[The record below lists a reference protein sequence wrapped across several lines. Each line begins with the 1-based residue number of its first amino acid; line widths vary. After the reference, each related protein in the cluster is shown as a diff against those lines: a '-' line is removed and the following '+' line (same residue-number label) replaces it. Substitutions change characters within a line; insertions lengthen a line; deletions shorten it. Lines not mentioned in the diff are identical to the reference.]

1 MLAPPAP
8 PALRRTGVRPEIQAL
23 RAVAVALV
31 VVYHL
36 WPDAVPGGFIGVD
49 VFFVIS
55 GFLITALL
63 LREIER
69 TGTVSLLA
77 FWARRAR
84 RILPAALATVFV
96 CGLAVVALV
105 PSSLWP
111 QWIDEMRASTLYV
124 QNWQLASG
132 AVDYFAVAEN
142 TPSPVQHF
150 WSLSVEEQFY
160 LLWPV
165 VLLVTARS
173 RRALLIG
180 MAVLTALS
188 LAYSLY
194 LTAGNPAAAY
204 FVTPTRAWEF
214 GAGGLLAFAR
224 PAARPSPRL
233 CAAGLAA
240 IVAGA
245 LLFSVAT
252 PFPGWAALVPVLGA
266 VAVIRAGAA
275 SRTLAV
281 RPVQFLGDISYSVYL
296 WHWPLIVLAPFA
308 LSSELTS
315 DSRIAILM
323 LTLLLAWLSKRLI
336 EDPVR
341 AAPSLA
347 RPVPTFAAAGALS
360 LIILFLTGGASSYVD
375 RQVRESESASN
386 AFVASKP
393 RCFGAAA
400 RDPQRPCRN
409 AKLRL
414 SVVPTPLEA
423 RNRKNAPCSIIER
436 IEPLQVC
443 AFGVSERSAQAT
455 IALLGDS
462 HASHWRAGLEVVAR
476 QRRWRG
482 LSITHTSCPLSTAPR
497 DIPEPT
503 RSSCER
509 WRRQVFQWFKRHP
522 EVRTIFVAAIT
533 GGNGV
538 VSGGFEAE
546 VRGYIGAWRKLPA
559 SVERIIVIR
568 DTPKVKGS
576 TDICIERAMAR
587 KRSAGPACAVPRS
600 VALDRDGAAVAA
612 SRLRSER
619 VHTVDLTR
627 FFCDARCYPV
637 VGGALVY
644 KDFTHLTTVF
654 AESLGP
660 YLRQAIERAIGQAA

>member
-1 MLAPPAP
+1 
-8 PALRRTGVRPEIQAL
+8 
-23 RAVAVALV
+23 
-31 VVYHL
+31 
-36 WPDAVPGGFIGVD
+36 
-49 VFFVIS
+49 
-55 GFLITALL
+55 
-63 LREIER
+63 
-69 TGTVSLLA
+69 VSLPA

-84 RILPAALATVFV
+84 RILPAALATVFL
-96 CGLAVVALV
+96 CGVGVVALV
-105 PSSLWP
+105 PASLWP

-124 QNWQLASG
+124 ENWQLASD
-132 AVDYFAVAEN
+132 AVDYFAMAEN

-150 WSLSVEEQFY
+150 WSLSVEEQYY

-165 VLLVTARS
+165 LLLVTARS

-194 LTAGNPAAAY
+194 MTAVNPAAAY
-204 FVTPTRAWEF
+204 FVTPARAWEF

-224 PAARPSPRL
+224 PAVGPSTRL

-245 LLFSVAT
+245 LLFSIAT

-275 SRTLAV
+275 SRALAV
-281 RPVQFLGDISYSVYL
+281 RPVQVLGDISYSVYL
-296 WHWPLIVLAPFA
+296 WHWPLIVLAPLV

-315 DSRIAILM
+315 DSRIGILM

-347 RPVPTFAAAGALS
+347 RPVPTFAAAGAIS
-360 LIILFLTGGASSYVD
+360 LILLLLTGGASSYVE
-375 RQVRESESASN
+375 REVREAESASR

-393 RCFGAAA
+393 RCFGAAS
-400 RDPQRPCRN
+400 RDPERPCRN

-414 SVVPTPLEA
+414 RVIPTPLEA
-423 RNRKNAPCSIIER
+423 RNRANAPCSIIER
-436 IEPLQVC
+436 VKPLQVC
-443 AFGVSERSAQAT
+443 AFGVRKRDAQAT

-476 QRRWRG
+476 RRGWRG

-497 DIPEPT
+497 NIPEPT

-538 VSGGFEAE
+538 QSGGLEAQI
-546 VRGYIGAWRKLPA
+546 RGYIGAWRKLPP

-568 DTPKVKGS
+568 DTPKMTGS
-576 TDICIERAMAR
+576 TDLCVERAMAR
-587 KRSAGPACAVPRS
+587 KRPAGPACAQPRS
-600 VALDRDGAAVAA
+600 VALDRDAAAVAA
-612 SRLRSER
+612 ARLRSQR

-627 FFCDARCYPV
+627 FFCDSRCYPV
-637 VGGALVY
+637 IGGALVY
-644 KDFTHLTTVF
+644 KDYTHLTTVF
-654 AESLGP
+654 AESVGP
-660 YLRQAIERAIGQAA
+660 YLQQAIEREIGQAA